1 MIVEPPVI
9 TQPPMNTTVLEGAT
23 VHFTCAAIGM
33 PAPNIHWTALKNGVS
48 VTINSNL
55 YNISDITENQTVSI
69 LNLFKVTPAI
79 AGTYTCIVNNTIGM
93 DTRSAQ
99 LIVYSKLMKTILK
112 FSYYMN

>member
-1 MIVEPPVI
+1 
-9 TQPPMNTTVLEGAT
+9 MNTTVLEGAT

-55 YNISDITENQTVSI
+55 YNISDINVNKTVSI